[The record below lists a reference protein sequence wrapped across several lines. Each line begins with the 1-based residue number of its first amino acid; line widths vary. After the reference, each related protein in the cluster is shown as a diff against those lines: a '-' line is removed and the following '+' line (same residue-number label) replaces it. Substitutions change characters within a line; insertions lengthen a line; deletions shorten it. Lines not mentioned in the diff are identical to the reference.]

1 MVNAKGEAVYCK
13 FHLKTA
19 QGIKNLD
26 VKKADELSGAD
37 PDYSIRDLYDS
48 IARGDHPAWNMFIQ
62 IMTFEEAERYKWN
75 PFDVTKVWQQKDF
88 PLIPVGRL
96 VLDRNPNNYFAEV
109 EQIAFCPSHL
119 VPGIEAS
126 PDKMLQGRLFSYTD
140 THRHRLGANYLQLPV
155 NCPYRVSV
163 KNYQRDGPACY
174 NDNQGGAPN
183 YYPNSFGGPE
193 PCQRTRDLQ
202 GPYKLSGEVYRY
214 DSGDEDNFSQ
224 PAIFWNN
231 VLDDAARKRLV
242 SNIAGHV
249 VNAKEFIQER
259 AIKNFSQVSAEFG
272 QQLREAINLKK
283 SAKM

>member
-1 MVNAKGEAVYCK
+1 VVTI
-13 FHLKTA
+13 HH
-19 QGIKNLD
+19 GICSFKSCHSRRLN
-26 VKKADELSGAD
+26 VTNG
-37 PDYSIRDLYDS
+37 
-48 IARGDHPAWNMFIQ
+48 IQ
-62 IMTFEEAERYKWN
+62 
-75 PFDVTKVWQQKDF
+75 
-88 PLIPVGRL
+88 LIPVGRF

-140 THRHRLGANYLQLPV
+140 THRHRLGANYLQIPV

-163 KNYQRDGPACY
+163 KNFQRDGPACY

-183 YYPNSFGGPE
+183 YYPNSFSGPE
-193 PCQRTRDLQ
+193 PSQRTRDLQ
-202 GPYKLSGEVYRY
+202 TPYKIAGEVYRF

-231 VLDDAARKRLV
+231 VLDEAARKRLV